1 MGEKKIRPD
10 ELEFL
15 SINNIAERTTFH
27 RKTIERF
34 IREGRLKTVKVG
46 GRRLI
51 TRRAFIEF
59 LNAESNDNFQA
70 K

>member
-1 MGEKKIRPD
+1 MGEKKLKPD

-34 IREGRLKTVKVG
+34 IREGKLKTVRIS
-46 GRRLI
+46 GRRLV
-51 TRRAFIEF
+51 TRRAFLEF
-59 LNAESNDNFQA
+59 LEAESGGEF
-70 K
+70 KGK

>member
-1 MGEKKIRPD
+1 VGEKKIRPD